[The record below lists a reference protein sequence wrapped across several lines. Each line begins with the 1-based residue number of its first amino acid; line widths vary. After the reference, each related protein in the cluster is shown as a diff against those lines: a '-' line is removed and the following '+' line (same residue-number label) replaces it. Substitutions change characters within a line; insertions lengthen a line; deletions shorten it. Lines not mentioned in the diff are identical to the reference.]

1 MTNQRQP
8 PEEQGI
14 RLEIPAQLPYI
25 HILSRCACALLEQ
38 VENLAEP
45 EVTLYNLEL
54 AIQEIGVNIATHAYA
69 EQNGRIQMI
78 ATLDQQPTR
87 IVIKLQDTGK
97 AFDPDQVPA
106 PRLGELQEHG
116 FGLFLVHQLMDKV
129 EYQPGANG
137 NFWQL
142 EKNVDG
148 SSVQSVS

>member
-1 MTNQRQP
+1 MTNP
-8 PEEQGI
+8 IKPTEEQGV
-14 RLEIPAQLPYI
+14 LLDIPAQLPYI

-38 VENLAEP
+38 VENLVEP
-45 EVTLYNLEL
+45 EITLYNLEL

-69 EQNGRIQMI
+69 EQNGRIQMV
-78 ATLDQQPTR
+78 ATLDQQPPR

-97 AFDPDQVPA
+97 SFDPHQVPT

-129 EYQPGANG
+129 EYRPGDNG

-142 EKNVDG
+142 EKNV
-148 SSVQSVS
+148 S